1 MLVLDVKFLLCFFE
15 NISKTYNENNK
26 HINLK
31 RFNEASINNSI
42 LCITNCLES
51 DSTLSDRLISTDII
65 MDLLYLARD
74 GHSTEMRK
82 TCGILLAK
90 LAKSNEKLV

>member
-31 RFNEASINNSI
+31 RFNEASINNSV
-42 LCITNCLES
+42 LCITKCLEI
-51 DSTLSDRLISTDII
+51 DLTLSDRLISTDII

-74 GHSTEMRK
+74 GQNIEMRK
-82 TCGILLAK
+82 SCGILLAK
-90 LAKSNEKLV
+90 LAKTNEKYV